1 MHEKR
6 GYEGWATKIESWLP
20 TADAAKADG
29 VSRGMEHDDV
39 GQSVPRLLRTA
50 MLTLLRLSVLTPRV
64 TRIPAFRAFSRRYAE
79 SSDTLLCF

>member
-6 GYEGWATKIESWLP
+6 GCEAWATKIESWLP

-50 MLTLLRLSVLTPRV
+50 MLTLLRLSVLTPSCDANSRFPRV
-64 TRIPAFRAFSRRYAE
+64 LAP
-79 SSDTLLCF
+79 LC